1 MRKRDL
7 VDEVIAWPD
16 IEAARLPVGSGTLIS
31 FQVDMEAFIM
41 LCSLCAMLARLNA
54 LLLKNG

>member
-41 LCSLCAMLARLNA
+41 LCSLCVTLLAIAPRR
-54 LLLKNG
+54 